1 MTTTRHPTDQHAAGS
16 TTRAGIALAVIVTCQ
31 LMVVLDNTV
40 VNIAIAQIRSD
51 LDFSPAGLSWVINA
65 YTLTFG
71 GLMLLGG
78 RAGDI
83 FGRRRMLIAGL
94 AVFSVASLVG
104 GLAISPAMLVAARA
118 VQGAGAAMAAPS
130 TLALIA
136 ATFEEGR
143 PRNKALAI
151 FSGVSAGAGSLG
163 LILGGVLTSGASWRW
178 VLFINVPIGLAVM
191 VLAPRFV
198 PEPPRREGRLDLTGG
213 LLSTAGLASLIY
225 GFILIGEGAASAAA
239 VAGLF
244 AAAVVLLAVFFVV
257 EARSS
262 SPLMPLH
269 LVLHRTRGL
278 VYLVMLSVSAVV
290 FGMFFF
296 ISQYAQ
302 NDLHYSALRTGLA
315 FLPLT
320 IAIFGFSR
328 IMPPGPGQDRAAPAA
343 ADRDGPH
350 RHQPGLAVADLARR
364 RLRGRAARA
373 LPAVRDR
380 GRAVLRA
387 DERHHLAG
395 GRSRR
400 HRLSLRDV
408 PGDAADRRGGG
419 PRGAGEHRH
428 ERRAVR
434 RAGRRRGV
442 RRPGFRPGR
451 GGHGWG
457 TWGFSGTW
465 GSSGFSGFRP
475 GQAFLRSEFTIG
487 SLICKCFVNG

>member
-328 IMPPGPGQDRAAPAA
+328 IMPRVLARTGPRLPLLTGTALIAISLAWLSRISPADGYVGGLLGPFLLFGIGVGLSYVPMSA
-343 ADRDGPH
+343 TILRGVDRDDTGSASGMY
-350 RHQPGLAVADLARR
+350 QAMQQIGGAVGLAVLVSIATSDGQSAALA
-364 RLRGRAARA
+364 GAA
-373 LPAVRDR
+373 
-380 GRAVLRA
+380 GFAVLA
-387 DERHHLAG
+387 FVLAAVATAGAPG
-395 GRSRR
+395 GS
-400 HRLSLRDV
+400 
-408 PGDAADRRGGG
+408 PAPGG
-419 PRGAGEHRH
+419 PPGSRGSA
-428 ERRAVR
+428 
-434 RAGRRRGV
+434 
-442 RRPGFRPGR
+442 
-451 GGHGWG
+451 
-457 TWGFSGTW
+457 
-465 GSSGFSGFRP
+465 
-475 GQAFLRSEFTIG
+475 QAKHS
-487 SLICKCFVNG
+487 